1 MNILGLMSGT
11 SCDGVDLALVKF
23 NGQYP
28 NIEFQIVATEFIP
41 FTLEQQQQLKNL
53 IYLNAYALLKADI
66 ALGELFADCISIFI
80 KKYPQYAID
89 AISSHGHTVVHQP
102 NHKISLQIGA
112 PQVIFATTK
121 IPVVANFRMFD
132 VAIGGQGAPLVP
144 LADLHLFKNY
154 HYCLNLGGIAN
165 VSEKTKNN
173 GIIAYDI
180 CVCNMALNYVAEK
193 LGKTY
198 DKNGEIA
205 QIGSIDTDLFN
216 QLNQFEF
223 YKKNPPKSLGI
234 EWFNTNMLPLL
245 IHETHKEKDLL
256 RTVTEHIAIQ
266 IASCLKGKN
275 NQVLVTGGG
284 TKNNF
289 LIERI
294 TQLSEVE
301 IVVPDLTT
309 IDFKEAIAFAY
320 LGYLKLNHRINV
332 LKEVTGSNQ
341 DSSSGIIY
349 NF

>member
-1 MNILGLMSGT
+1 
-11 SCDGVDLALVKF
+11 
-23 NGQYP
+23 
-28 NIEFQIVATEFIP
+28 
-41 FTLEQQQQLKNL
+41 
-53 IYLNAYALLKADI
+53 
-66 ALGELFADCISIFI
+66 
-80 KKYPQYAID
+80 
-89 AISSHGHTVVHQP
+89 
-102 NHKISLQIGA
+102 
-112 PQVIFATTK
+112 
-121 IPVVANFRMFD
+121 
-132 VAIGGQGAPLVP
+132 
-144 LADLHLFKNY
+144 
-154 HYCLNLGGIAN
+154 
-165 VSEKTKNN
+165 
-173 GIIAYDI
+173 
-180 CVCNMALNYVAEK
+180 MALNYVAEK